1 MLPRFLLLTG
11 PAFAGL
17 LPLLTAKRRV
27 GVASA
32 LICTPRWDKADRWG
46 AESFFLLPSACE
58 YATYYVAWKTKPQSK
73 KKKQIKYQ
81 KQSALSLHGKIK
93 KRVFPA
99 YNGNLEI
106 WRITEMNK
114 KSVGIT
120 GLSFPIINIFHK
132 DMTFFSWILYSMIIY
147 KC

>member
-73 KKKQIKYQ
+73 KTN
-81 KQSALSLHGKIK
+81 KIPET
-93 KRVFPA
+93 KRVKSAWENQEKGFSSLQWKSWNLTHNRNEQRICRYYRLKFPD
-99 YNGNLEI
+99 Y
-106 WRITEMNK
+106 K
-114 KSVGIT
+114 Y
-120 GLSFPIINIFHK
+120 FPQRYDFLLVNSLQY
-132 DMTFFSWILYSMIIY
+132 DYL
-147 KC
+147 